1 MKALV
6 SQLVSEAIHEAM
18 SAGELKLGHTPDPD
32 IERPR
37 DASHGDWATAVA
49 LRCAK
54 AASMNPRA
62 IAEIIASHLA
72 STDMISSV
80 EIAGPGFINLR
91 LSAKALQER
100 LTHIFEADRENGR
113 SDLGAQSRVQVEF
126 VSANPV
132 GPMHVGHGRWAA
144 LGDALSNIL
153 EHTGYSVG
161 REFYINDAGVQMD
174 IFGESVSA
182 RYLELCGRDVV
193 FPENGYQGAYIT
205 DIAQEIF
212 DEEGAAWAD
221 ATAQER
227 ENHFR
232 EKSYVQVLAHLKEV
246 LHDFGVDFDDWFSE
260 RTLHAKGPDGST
272 AITRAFDTLQNK
284 GALYESE
291 GALWFRSTDHG
302 DDKDRVLVKADGEY
316 TYFAADIAYHKSKFD
331 RGYDQVI
338 DIWGADHHGYV
349 ARMKGAC
356 AALGYP
362 NQLEV
367 IIGQLVNLFR
377 DGEPVRMSKRTGEM
391 VSFEELL
398 EEVGNDAARYW
409 FLRRSTDQQVD
420 FDIEVARKQS
430 NDNPVYYVQ
439 YAYARI
445 CSLLRKAAAE
455 ASVPEKDST
464 DATVDLL
471 LAGANA
477 AALNDEGEFALI
489 RKLDEFAATVETASR
504 DYAPYKLT
512 HYAEELAAT
521 FHRFYSECRVMHDDV
536 AIRNSR
542 LYLVEA
548 TRRVLRV
555 TLLLLGVST
564 PERM

>member
-6 SQLVSEAIHEAM
+6 SHLVSEAIQKAM
-18 SAGELKLGHTPDPD
+18 ETGELKLEHVPDPGV
-32 IERPR
+32 ERPR
-37 DASHGDWATAVA
+37 DASHGDWATTVA

-54 AASMNPRA
+54 EASMNPRA
-62 IAEIIASHLA
+62 VAEIVASHLN

-91 LSAKALQER
+91 LSPQALRQR
-100 LTHIFEADRENGR
+100 LTQIYTADCDNGR
-113 SDLGAQSRVQVEF
+113 SELGVGTRVQVEF

-144 LGDALSNIL
+144 LGDSIANIL
-153 EHTGYSVG
+153 AHTGYSVG
-161 REFYINDAGVQMD
+161 REFYVNDAGVQMD
-174 IFGESVSA
+174 IFGQSVSA
-182 RYLELCGRDVV
+182 RYLELCGKTID
-193 FPENGYQGAYIT
+193 FPENGYQGTYIK

-212 DEEGAAWAD
+212 NEEGATWCERD
-221 ATAQER
+221 TRER
-227 ENHFR
+227 EEYFR
-232 EKSYVQVLAHLKEV
+232 EKAYVQVLAHLKVV
-246 LHDFGVDFDDWFSE
+246 LHGFGVDFDDWYSE
-260 RTLHAKGPDGST
+260 RALHVADADGST
-272 AITRAFDTLQNK
+272 AITRAFDTLRSTD
-284 GALYESE
+284 ALYEKD
-291 GALWFRSTDHG
+291 GALWFRSTDYG

-331 RGYDQVI
+331 RGYDRVI
-338 DIWGADHHGYV
+338 NIWGADHHGYV

-362 NQLEV
+362 DRLEV

-391 VSFEELL
+391 VSFEELIG
-398 EEVGNDAARYW
+398 EVGADAARYW

-455 ASVPEKDST
+455 TMLPEQDSA
-464 DATVDLL
+464 DATVKLL
-471 LAGANA
+471 LAGASA
-477 AALNDEGEFALI
+477 AALAEEAEFTLI
-489 RKLDEFAATVETASR
+489 RKLDEFAETVEAASR
-504 DYAPYKLT
+504 DNAPYKIT

-521 FHRFYSECRVMHDDV
+521 FHRFYSECRVMHDDA
-536 AIRNSR
+536 AIRTSR

-555 TLLLLGVST
+555 SLTLLGVAT